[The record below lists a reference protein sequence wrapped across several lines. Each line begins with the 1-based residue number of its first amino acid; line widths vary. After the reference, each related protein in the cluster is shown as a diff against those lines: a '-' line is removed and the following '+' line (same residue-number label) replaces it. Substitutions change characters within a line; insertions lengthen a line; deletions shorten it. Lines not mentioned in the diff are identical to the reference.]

1 MKSLLTTF
9 SGKHISIKVAV
20 AYDLIKNK
28 YLHMKLKY
36 NIISLVLI
44 SLFIISCGKKD
55 ASAENTEKAPEKTEQ
70 KEKPKDEA
78 PQTIAAL
85 TEEQMKSVGVT
96 LGTVEM
102 KELTSTIKANGL
114 LSVPNSNK
122 ATITSLYGGIIKTL
136 NIQVGSIVKKGQ
148 VIATI
153 ANPEYIRLQE
163 DYLTTNSRIT
173 YAEQEYRRQRELF
186 NNDAGAKKNLQSAD
200 AELNTLR
207 TRRASLL
214 KQLQMMGISPGS
226 VNNGNMRSGLVIT
239 APISG
244 TISGITAQI
253 GSYVDIS
260 SPVATVIDNGS
271 IHLDLQ
277 VFERDLPKMRVG
289 QVVHFKLTNNPD
301 TEYDARIYSIG
312 SSFENES
319 KTISMHCQVIGNKN
333 GLIDGMNITGIV
345 SLDKSTTPAVPS
357 SAIVEADSKYYVFV
371 QTDKKPEE
379 EHEEK
384 GKPHP
389 KTLNFEKIEVVKGTS
404 DMGYTAITPIG
415 QIPSDG
421 RIVVKGAFFVNAK
434 LVNSGEH
441 E

>member
-1 MKSLLTTF
+1 MKSLLIKLSARSMKMKAHSIRQNTF
-9 SGKHISIKVAV
+9 
-20 AYDLIKNK
+20 L
-28 YLHMKLKY
+28 LMKFKY
-36 NIISLVLI
+36 NIIPLILI
-44 SLFIISCGKKD
+44 SILLTSCGKKE
-55 ASAENTEKAPEKTEQ
+55 ASEEKASEKTEQ
-70 KEKPKDEA
+70 KEQAHEEA
-78 PQTIAAL
+78 PQTIASL
-85 TEEQMKSVGVT
+85 TEEQMKSVGVA

-122 ATITSLYGGIIKTL
+122 ATITSLYGGIIKTI

-153 ANPEYIRLQE
+153 ANPEYIQLQE

-173 YAEQEYRRQRELF
+173 YAEQEYKRQRELF
-186 NNDAGAKKNLQSAD
+186 DNDAGAKKNLQSAD
-200 AELNTLR
+200 AELKTLR
-207 TRRASLL
+207 TKRASLL
-214 KQLQMMGISPGS
+214 KQLQMMGISPGKVS
-226 VNNGNMRSGLVIT
+226 NGNMKSGLVIT

-244 TISGITAQI
+244 TISSITAQI

-277 VFERDLPKMRVG
+277 VFEKDLPKMRVG
-289 QVVHFKLTNNPD
+289 QVVHFKLTNNPE

-319 KTISMHCQVIGNKN
+319 KTISMHCEVIGNKS

-345 SLDKSTTPAVPS
+345 SLDKSTTPAVPTE
-357 SAIVEADSKYYVFV
+357 AIVEADGKYFVFV
-371 QTDKKPEE
+371 QTDKKAEE

-389 KTLNFEKIEVVKGTS
+389 KTLNFEKIEIVKGTS
-404 DMGYTAITPIG
+404 DMGYTAITPVG
-415 QIPSDG
+415 NIPDNAK
-421 RIVVKGAFFVNAK
+421 IVVKGAFFVNAK

-441 E
+441 EH

>member
-1 MKSLLTTF
+1 MKS
-9 SGKHISIKVAV
+9 ISN
-20 AYDLIKNK
+20 DLRKNK
-28 YLHMKLKY
+28 NSNMKLKY
-36 NIISLVLI
+36 NIIPLVFI
-44 SLFIISCGKKD
+44 SILAISCGKKE
-55 ASAENTEKAPEKTEQ
+55 ATEEKAPEKTEQ
-70 KEKPKDEA
+70 KEHAHEEA
-78 PQTIAAL
+78 PQTIASL

-96 LGTVEM
+96 LGPIEM

-122 ATITSLYGGIIKTL
+122 ATITSLYGGIIKTI

-153 ANPEYIRLQE
+153 ANPEYIQLQE

-173 YAEQEYRRQRELF
+173 YAEQEFRRQRELF
-186 NNDAGAKKNLQSAD
+186 DNDAGAKKNLQSAD
-200 AELNTLR
+200 AELKTLR
-207 TRRASLL
+207 TKRASLL

-226 VNNGNMRSGLVIT
+226 VNNGNMKSGLVIT

-244 TISGITAQI
+244 TISSISAQI

-277 VFERDLPKMRVG
+277 VFEKDLPKMRVG
-289 QVVHFKLTNNPD
+289 QIVHFKLTNNPE

-319 KTISMHCQVIGNKN
+319 KTISMHCEVIGNKS

-345 SLDKSTTPAVPS
+345 SLDKSTTPAVPTE
-357 SAIVEADSKYYVFV
+357 AIVEADGKFYVFI

-379 EHEEK
+379 EHEEN

-404 DMGYTAITPIG
+404 DMGYTAITSVG
-415 QIPSDG
+415 DIPDNAK
-421 RIVVKGAFFVNAK
+421 IVVKGAFFVNAK

-441 E
+441 EH

>member
-1 MKSLLTTF
+1 MKSIVNDL
-9 SGKHISIKVAV
+9 SIA
-20 AYDLIKNK
+20 KNSN
-28 YLHMKLKY
+28 MKLKY
-36 NIISLVLI
+36 NIIALVFI
-44 SLFIISCGKKD
+44 SLLAVSCGKKE
-55 ASAENTEKAPEKTEQ
+55 AAEEKAPEKTEQ
-70 KEKPKDEA
+70 KEHAHEEE
-78 PQTIAAL
+78 PQTIASL
-85 TEEQMKSVGVT
+85 TEEQMKSVGVA

-122 ATITSLYGGIIKTL
+122 ATITSLYGGIIKTI

-153 ANPEYIRLQE
+153 ANPEYIQLQE

-173 YAEQEYRRQRELF
+173 YAEQEFRRQRELF
-186 NNDAGAKKNLQSAD
+186 DNDAGAKKNLQSAD
-200 AELNTLR
+200 AELKTLR
-207 TRRASLL
+207 TKRASLL
-214 KQLQMMGISPGS
+214 KQLQMMGINPGN

-244 TISGITAQI
+244 TISNITAQI

-277 VFERDLPKMRVG
+277 VFEKDLPKMRVG
-289 QVVHFKLTNNPD
+289 QIVHFKLTNNPE
-301 TEYDARIYSIG
+301 TEYDAKIYSIG

-319 KTISMHCQVIGNKN
+319 KTISMHCEVIGNKA

-345 SLDKSTTPAVPS
+345 SLDKSVTPAVPTE
-357 SAIVEADSKYYVFV
+357 AIVEADGKFYVFI
-371 QTDKKPEE
+371 QTDKKIEE
-379 EHEEK
+379 EHDEK
-384 GKPHP
+384 GNPHP
-389 KTLNFEKIEVVKGTS
+389 KTLNFEKVEVVKGTS
-404 DMGYTAITPIG
+404 DMGYTAITPVG
-415 QIPSDG
+415 DIPDNAK
-421 RIVVKGAFFVNAK
+421 IVVKSAFFVNAK

-441 E
+441 EH

>member
-1 MKSLLTTF
+1 MKS
-9 SGKHISIKVAV
+9 IVN
-20 AYDLIKNK
+20 DLRLNKNSN
-28 YLHMKLKY
+28 MKLRY
-36 NIISLVLI
+36 NIIALVFV
-44 SLFIISCGKKD
+44 SLFAVSCGKKE
-55 ASAENTEKAPEKTEQ
+55 AATEEKAPEKTEQ
-70 KEKPKDEA
+70 KEHTHEEG
-78 PQTIAAL
+78 PQTIASL

-122 ATITSLYGGIIKTL
+122 ATITSLYGGIIKTI

-153 ANPEYIRLQE
+153 ANPEYIQLQE

-173 YAEQEYRRQRELF
+173 YAEQEFRRQRELF
-186 NNDAGAKKNLQSAD
+186 DNDAGAKKNLQSAD
-200 AELNTLR
+200 AELKTLR
-207 TRRASLL
+207 TKRASLL
-214 KQLQMMGISPGS
+214 KQLQMMGINPGN

-244 TISGITAQI
+244 TISSITAQI

-277 VFERDLPKMRVG
+277 VFEKDLPKMRVG
-289 QVVHFKLTNNPD
+289 QIVHFKLTNNPE
-301 TEYDARIYSIG
+301 TEYDAKIYSIG

-319 KTISMHCQVIGNKN
+319 KTISMHCEVIGNKA

-345 SLDKSTTPAVPS
+345 SLDKSVTPAVPNE
-357 SAIVEADSKYYVFV
+357 AIVESDGKFYVFI
-371 QTDKKPEE
+371 QTDKKAEE
-379 EHEEK
+379 EHGEK

-389 KTLNFEKIEVVKGTS
+389 KTLNFEKVEVVKGTS
-404 DMGYTAITPIG
+404 DMGYTAITPVG
-415 QIPSDG
+415 NIPDNAK
-421 RIVVKGAFFVNAK
+421 IVVKSAFFVNAK

-441 E
+441 EH

>member
-1 MKSLLTTF
+1 
-9 SGKHISIKVAV
+9 
-20 AYDLIKNK
+20 
-28 YLHMKLKY
+28 MKLKY
-36 NIISLVLI
+36 NIIPLILI
-44 SLFIISCGKKD
+44 SLLLTSCGKKE
-55 ASAENTEKAPEKTEQ
+55 ASEEKAPEKTEQ
-70 KEKPKDEA
+70 KEQAHEEA
-78 PQTIAAL
+78 PQTIASL
-85 TEEQMKSVGVT
+85 TEEQMRSVGVA

-122 ATITSLYGGIIKTL
+122 ATITSLYGGIIKTI

-153 ANPEYIRLQE
+153 ANPEYIQLQE

-186 NNDAGAKKNLQSAD
+186 DNDAGAKKNLQSAD
-200 AELNTLR
+200 AELKTLR
-207 TRRASLL
+207 TKRASLL
-214 KQLQMMGISPGS
+214 KQLQMMGISPGK
-226 VNNGNMRSGLVIT
+226 VNNGNMKSGLVIT

-244 TISGITAQI
+244 TISSITAQI

-277 VFERDLPKMRVG
+277 VFEKDLPKMRVG
-289 QVVHFKLTNNPD
+289 QIVHFKLTNNPE

-319 KTISMHCQVIGNKN
+319 KTISMHCEVIGNKS

-345 SLDKSTTPAVPS
+345 SLDKSTTPAVPTE
-357 SAIVEADSKYYVFV
+357 AIVEADGKYYVFV
-371 QTDKKPEE
+371 QTDKKGEE
-379 EHEEK
+379 EHEEN

-389 KTLNFEKIEVVKGTS
+389 KTLNFEKIEIVKGTS
-404 DMGYTAITPIG
+404 DMGYTAITPVG
-415 QIPSDG
+415 NIPDNAK
-421 RIVVKGAFFVNAK
+421 IVVKGAFFVNAK

-441 E
+441 EH

>member
-1 MKSLLTTF
+1 MRSISTENT
-9 SGKHISIKVAV
+9 GKKRKAEPVP
-20 AYDLIKNK
+20 AYGLIKNK
-28 YLHMKLKY
+28 YSNMKLKY
-36 NIISLVLI
+36 NIIPMMLITLLV
-44 SLFIISCGKKD
+44 ISCGKKETP
-55 ASAENTEKAPEKTEQ
+55 AEKAPEKTEQ
-70 KEKPKDEA
+70 KEHAHEEGPE
-78 PQTIAAL
+78 TIASL
-85 TEEQMKSVGVT
+85 TEEQMKSVGVA
-96 LGTVEM
+96 LGKVEM

-122 ATITSLYGGIIKTL
+122 ATITSLYGGIIKTI

-153 ANPEYIRLQE
+153 ANPEYIQLQE

-186 NNDAGAKKNLQSAD
+186 DNDAGAKKNLQSAD
-200 AELNTLR
+200 AELKTLR
-207 TRRASLL
+207 TKRASLL
-214 KQLQMMGISPGS
+214 RQLQMMGINPGKI
-226 VNNGNMRSGLVIT
+226 NNGNMKSGLVIT
-239 APISG
+239 SPISG
-244 TISGITAQI
+244 TISSITAQI

-277 VFERDLPKMRVG
+277 VFEKDLPKMKVG
-289 QVVHFKLTNNPD
+289 QIVHFKLTNNPE
-301 TEYDARIYSIG
+301 TEYDAKIYSIG

-319 KTISMHCQVIGNKN
+319 KTISMHCEVIGNKS

-345 SLDKSTTPAVPS
+345 SLDKSTTPAVPTE
-357 SAIVEADSKYYVFV
+357 AIVEADGKYYVFV
-371 QTDKKPEE
+371 QTDKKAEE
-379 EHEEK
+379 EHDEK

-404 DMGYTAITPIG
+404 DMGYTAITPVG
-415 QIPSDG
+415 NIPG
-421 RIVVKGAFFVNAK
+421 NVEIVVKGAFFVNAK

-441 E
+441 EH